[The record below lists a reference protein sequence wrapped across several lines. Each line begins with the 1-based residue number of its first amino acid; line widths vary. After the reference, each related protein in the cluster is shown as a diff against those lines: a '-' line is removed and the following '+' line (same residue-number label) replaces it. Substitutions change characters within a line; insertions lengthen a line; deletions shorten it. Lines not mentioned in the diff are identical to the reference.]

1 MLELICSV
9 CSRHR
14 KGDEDPFAARS
25 LLTEARVH
33 CRETSHTVWVFD
45 TPREAFIFERL
56 GETVLLEKTGS
67 SDAA

>member
-14 KGDEDPFAARS
+14 YGDEDPFAARS

-33 CRETSHTVWVFD
+33 CRETGHTVWVYD
-45 TPREAFIFERL
+45 TPREAFIFERTC
-56 GETVLLEKTGS
+56 GTVLLERTGGFN
-67 SDAA
+67 AA